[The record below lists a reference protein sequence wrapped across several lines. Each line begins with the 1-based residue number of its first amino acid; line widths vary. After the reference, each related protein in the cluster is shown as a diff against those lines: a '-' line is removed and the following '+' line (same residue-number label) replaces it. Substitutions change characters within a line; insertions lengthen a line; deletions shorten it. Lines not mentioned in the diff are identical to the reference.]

1 MYLSENQLLQLS
13 MKLEYVFVNKYN
25 EFKQLTCKELVI
37 MIFGY
42 MRISTKDKQTT
53 DRQELTLRKYAEMN
67 GFVFNDFISEN
78 VSGNIKAN
86 NRAEYL
92 ELKDKMRNGIYC

>member
-25 EFKQLTCKELVI
+25 EFKQLTCKVGYND
-37 MIFGY
+37 FGY

-53 DRQELTLRKYAEMN
+53 D
-67 GFVFNDFISEN
+67 
-78 VSGNIKAN
+78 SGNNA
-86 NRAEYL
+86 
-92 ELKDKMRNGIYC
+92 